1 IELYHLKNIKMRIK
15 TFIILS
21 LLFSFGCSTY
31 EASYEQSPL
40 TIDGLSSDWTTT
52 LDSRNN
58 NSFMYGISNDNENI
72 YIRINI
78 NDQSIQKK
86 LILAGLT
93 VWVDTTGKKNMGIIC
108 PTQKSLPKMDRSKM
122 KQMQSQQTWKKDQ
135 LLEID
140 FMGFREYRESY
151 TVSKNPYGV
160 EVSIDQDEFKS
171 LYYEMKIPFKS
182 IYSDY
187 SDLTLKTL
195 SIGFETG
202 ALKMPSSG
210 NSHAGRSN
218 QSGGISGGGKGG
230 GRAGMS
236 GSGRNGAAQH
246 STAFSKLTTPTSF
259 WVKKI
264 NLASN

>member
-1 IELYHLKNIKMRIK
+1 MRIK

-40 TIDGLSSDWTTT
+40 IIDGLSSDWNTT

-58 NSFMYGISNDNENI
+58 NSYSYGISNDNENL

-93 VWVDTTGKKNMGIIC
+93 VWVDTTGKKKKNMGIIC
-108 PTQKSLPKMDRSKM
+108 PTQKALPKMNKSGM
-122 KQMQSQQTWKKDQ
+122 KQMQSQQMWKKDQ
-135 LLEID
+135 LLEIE
-140 FMGFREYRESY
+140 FLGFKEYRESY
-151 TVSKNPYGV
+151 FVSQNPYGV

-187 SDLTLKTL
+187 SDIKLKTL
-195 SIGFETG
+195 SLGFETG
-202 ALKMPSSG
+202 ALKMSTPG
-210 NSHAGRSN
+210 NNQTGMSN
-218 QSGGISGGGKGG
+218 QPNSKSGGGKGG
-230 GRAGMS
+230 GRSGGMQGGGKGGKS
-236 GSGRNGAAQH
+236 GATQNSN
-246 STAFSKLTTPTSF
+246 AFSELTTPTSF
-259 WVKKI
+259 WIKKI